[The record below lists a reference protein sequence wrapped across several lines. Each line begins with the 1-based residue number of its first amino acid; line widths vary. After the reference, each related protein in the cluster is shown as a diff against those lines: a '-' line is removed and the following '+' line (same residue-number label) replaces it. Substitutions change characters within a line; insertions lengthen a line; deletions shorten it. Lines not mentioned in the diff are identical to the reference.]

1 MELEANMN
9 EDGTDIYGEFTQ
21 VSAADILTKDIHEL
35 KLAVKEAKQR
45 HAEDPLASTTGTK
58 ELPPTAITQTAAHDG
73 ELTCISLCEDTGALA
88 TAGIDCTI
96 RIFENAE
103 DNATVSTARCSLPL
117 GGQPATLEWSPC
129 GSLLACGTSQ
139 GLVHC
144 YKPDGSLYC
153 TLHGHTEGEPVLAL
167 AWAARS
173 HCDDND
179 DEDNEMTT
187 DGEVDDAAKQELI
200 QEKLAK
206 ASAAKAATLLARCG
220 PLATGGADSLV
231 VVWNVH
237 RGAAQQKWP
246 LSAGAILDLD
256 WRLGGGE
263 TDRTD
268 LVAGTQAGSVVYLKV
283 GEDDAVKVWTP
294 TSIIN
299 GAVAAMTAVA
309 AAEAG
314 TANGNGT
321 ADDTHAQTMI
331 PSISIGINS
340 IRWDP
345 TGHFI
350 AAAGSDGVVRLWSPV
365 STSLKPE
372 AELTGHKR
380 EVQCVRWG
388 TMSGGRTA
396 LASASADGS
405 VRIWDTS
412 EQSGGGGCC
421 SHVLDGHDGE
431 LMSFAWNPIGEYIAC
446 GDTNGKVGVWSV
458 KTGGRVRS
466 FEGPGCAYDVRWVG
480 GGRVVV
486 AACVGGTA
494 ALVAKLV

>member
-9 EDGTDIYGEFTQ
+9 EEGTDIYGEFTQ
-21 VSAADILTKDIHEL
+21 VSAADILTKDINEL
-35 KLAVKEAKQR
+35 KLSVKEAKQR

-58 ELPPTAITQTAAHDG
+58 ELPPTAVTQTAAHDG
-73 ELTCISLCEDTGALA
+73 ELTCISLCEGTGALA
-88 TAGIDCTI
+88 TAGIDGTI
-96 RIFENAE
+96 RLFDNAE
-103 DNATVSTARCSLPL
+103 DATTVVTASCSLPL
-117 GGQPATLEWSPC
+117 GGQPATVEWSPC

-173 HCDDND
+173 HYDDD
-179 DEDNEMTT
+179 DEEDDGMST
-187 DGEVDDAAKQELI
+187 DGEGDDAAKQKLRQEI
-200 QEKLAK
+200 QAK
-206 ASAAKAATLLARCG
+206 AAAAKATTLLARCG

-263 TDRTD
+263 TNRTD

-283 GEDDAVKVWTP
+283 GEEAAVKVWTP
-294 TSIIN
+294 NSIIN

-309 AAEAG
+309 AAEAEAG
-314 TANGNGT
+314 GTTANGNGT
-321 ADDTHAQTMI
+321 TDADTQMVI
-331 PSISIGINS
+331 PSISTGINS
-340 IRWDP
+340 VRWDP

-412 EQSGGGGCC
+412 DQQSGC

-431 LMSFAWNPIGEYIAC
+431 LMSLAWNPIGEYIAC

-466 FEGPGCAYDVRWVG
+466 FEGSGCAYDVRWVG

-494 ALVAKLV
+494 ALVANLV